1 MKSQCADLVTCINA
15 EVRALAQAGCRYI
28 QIDEP
33 LLVREPD
40 VALDF
45 GIDYLAKCFEVRT
58 PRRSAL
64 SDMTSRG
71 ICLHSLCT
79 IRSHIGST

>member
-1 MKSQCADLVTCINA
+1 MRWLHVDAFYTDMKSQCADLVTCINA

-45 GIDYLAKCFEVRT
+45 GIEYLAKCFEVQSYT
-58 PRRSAL
+58 
-64 SDMTSRG
+64 TS
-71 ICLHSLCT
+71 
-79 IRSHIGST
+79 